1 VIERSG
7 GSPGIRDHAGLES
20 AVAQPRQA
28 FAGADLYVG
37 AAAKAA
43 ALGFFITANH
53 AFVDGNKRVAHAAME
68 VMLLLNGFELDA
80 DIDEQERAMLRLAAG
95 ECSRDEF
102 TEWVELHV
110 RRSGA

>member
-1 VIERSG
+1 MPGLSQQLRSQG
-7 GSPGIRDHAGLES
+7 KRLRVRIYTSGL
-20 AVAQPRQA
+20 RQKRQLLD
-28 FAGADLYVG
+28 FSSRP
-37 AAAKAA
+37 
-43 ALGFFITANH
+43 ITLSSTAIN
-53 AFVDGNKRVAHAAME
+53 VWRTLRWKS
-68 VMLLLNGFELDA
+68 MLLLNGFELDA

>member
-1 VIERSG
+1 MRYLSLAEVLVLHRRVIERSG
-7 GSPGIRDHAGLES
+7 GSPGIRNHAGLES

-43 ALGFFITANH
+43 ALGFFIAANH

-68 VMLLLNGFELDA
+68 VHA
-80 DIDEQERAMLRLAAG
+80 VVKWI
-95 ECSRDEF
+95 
-102 TEWVELHV
+102 
-110 RRSGA
+110 

>member
-1 VIERSG
+1 
-7 GSPGIRDHAGLES
+7 
-20 AVAQPRQA
+20 
-28 FAGADLYVG
+28 
-37 AAAKAA
+37 
-43 ALGFFITANH
+43 
-53 AFVDGNKRVAHAAME
+53 
-68 VMLLLNGFELDA
+68 MLLLNGFELDA